1 MAGQNI
7 FEDLLGLPFQ
17 FELVFRILISCIAGA
32 VIGYERKKREKVA
45 GMRTHILAAM
55 ASCIFSICSKY
66 SYFDVLGYEGMGVDA
81 SRIAANIVTGIC
93 FLGAGAV
100 FVKSKSVI
108 GLTTAA
114 GIWAVSGIGLCLGNG
129 MYIVGAASMIIMVVM
144 QYILHNRLD
153 RIEGAQ
159 PQEFTFVLKDGE
171 KHIDEFL
178 EELRKTDRF
187 LRVSALAREPDGRMA
202 LKVSI
207 HPYNSD
213 IYKDI
218 WSFMKRFSYV
228 ISCNL

>member
-1 MAGQNI
+1 MVGQNI

-17 FELVFRILISCIAGA
+17 FELVFRIILACVAGA
-32 VIGYERKKREKVA
+32 IIGYERKKREKVA

-55 ASCIFSICSKY
+55 ASCVFSICSKY
-66 SYFDVLGYEGMGVDA
+66 SYFDILAYQGMGVDA

-100 FVKSKSVI
+100 FIKSKSVI

-114 GIWAVSGIGLCLGNG
+114 GIWAVSGVGMCLGNG
-129 MYIVGAASMIIMVVM
+129 MYIIGGASMLLMIII
-144 QYILHNRLD
+144 QYTLHNKLNH
-153 RIEGAQ
+153 IEGAQ

-178 EELRKTDRF
+178 EELKKADQAM
-187 LRVSALAREPDGRMA
+187 RVSALAKEPDGKIV

-207 HPYNSD
+207 HPYAAD
-213 IYKDI
+213 IYKDV
-218 WSFMKRFSYV
+218 WSFMKRYTYV